1 MLTSAENLKLIEEK
15 LQEKQKEEEL
25 KAERKRQR
33 EEKQRLKQASKTSK
47 KSCNKIKAA
56 EKNQSGNTVAIAS
69 KYIHKH
75 SYALLNP

>member
-1 MLTSAENLKLIEEK
+1 M
-15 LQEKQKEEEL
+15 
-25 KAERKRQR
+25 KAERKQQR

-56 EKNQSGNTVAIAS
+56 EKNQSGNTVAVAS